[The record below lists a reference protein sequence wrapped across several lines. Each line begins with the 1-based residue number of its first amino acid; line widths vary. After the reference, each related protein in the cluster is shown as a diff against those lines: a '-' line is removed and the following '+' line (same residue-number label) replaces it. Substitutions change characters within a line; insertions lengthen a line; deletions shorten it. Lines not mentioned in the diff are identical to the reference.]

1 MFFSFEELNERKLVC
16 RLTYIAIFHGRSRAT
31 GTRQLKKSELSR
43 A

>member
-1 MFFSFEELNERKLVC
+1 
-16 RLTYIAIFHGRSRAT
+16 LTYIAIFHGRSRAT